1 MKVKLPS
8 FLTHGM
14 LGCLLFLNMPKQT
27 YPSTLDFAPL
37 ERLLDELDETFPD
50 KFPDH
55 NLSQIEIAFRAGQLD
70 IIRLLKHKLN
80 PEE

>member
-1 MKVKLPS
+1 MKEKLPS

-14 LGCLLFLNMPKQT
+14 LGCPPFLNMQTQT
-27 YPSTLDFAPL
+27 YPNTLDLAPL

-50 KFPDH
+50 TFPDH

-70 IIRLLKHKLN
+70 IIRLLKHRLN
-80 PEE
+80 PED

>member
-14 LGCLLFLNMPKQT
+14 LGCLLFLNMRTQT
-27 YPSTLDFAPL
+27 YPSTLDLAPL

-70 IIRLLKHKLN
+70 IIRLLKHRLN
-80 PEE
+80 PED

>member
-14 LGCLLFLNMPKQT
+14 LGCLRFLNMPTQT

-70 IIRLLKHKLN
+70 IIRLLKHRLN

>member
-1 MKVKLPS
+1 MKAKRLN
-8 FLTHGM
+8 FLAHVTVVCP
-14 LGCLLFLNMPKQT
+14 LSLNMPTQT

-70 IIRLLKHKLN
+70 IIRLLKHRLN

>member
-1 MKVKLPS
+1 MKAKLLS
-8 FLTHGM
+8 FLRPREE
-14 LGCLLFLNMPKQT
+14 GCPLFLNMQIQT
-27 YPSTLDFAPL
+27 SQSTLDFAPL